1 MMNRHNKLF
10 KMEDYS
16 DDQLEEILKSED
28 QSELAKAIAKDVLA
42 MRGKLSENIIRTIVK
57 NIKILMG

>member
-1 MMNRHNKLF
+1 MSRHNKLF

-16 DDQLEEILKSED
+16 DDQLKEILENED
-28 QSELAKAIAKDVLA
+28 QSELAKAIAKDVLT

-57 NIKILMG
+57 NIRILMG

>member
-42 MRGKLSENIIRTIVK
+42 MRGKLSENVIRTIVK

>member
-1 MMNRHNKLF
+1 MNRHNKLF

-42 MRGKLSENIIRTIVK
+42 MRGKLSENVIRTIVK